1 MGECNPSMASG
12 YGSPILNCVGL
23 FLSGVIRKRNT
34 NGEKGEF
41 PTRKLDPPKNRWVNF
56 MPVEQRKKK
65 NKMNKYR
72 NKEKIRKPVRKL
84 SEDELSGRGRLIL
97 QGIETT
103 KLISWN

>member
-41 PTRKLDPPKNRWVNF
+41 PTRKLDLPENPAGQSHARRSYKTR
-56 MPVEQRKKK
+56 R
-65 NKMNKYR
+65 
-72 NKEKIRKPVRKL
+72 
-84 SEDELSGRGRLIL
+84 SENAVKQEG
-97 QGIETT
+97 
-103 KLISWN
+103 K